1 MSKIFM
7 DEEDNYNLTNFII
20 SLSIEEKLEESLEN
34 YFDLLEKIYGKNGFK
49 RHLYSTIFSVLYFID
64 NDNNAQLERVK
75 VNIEY
80 IYNSIEKI
88 KNKKLIPCIVKL
100 YDHINLDIARLDAMR
115 ALNFKTEKNKA
126 ELINQ
131 LEVKEKK
138 LKKLI
143 EEYGEKVNNIEIDG
157 MKKLTMFL
165 SVFTLI
171 AGNISIIFKGIDI
184 KPNQLV
190 ALIFII
196 NPTLILAIHTLFN
209 LVTREKYRKSIVV
222 FCVISILVG
231 LGVLLSSN
239 IIFLKIGY
247 FNY

>member
-231 LGVLLSSN
+231 LRVLLSSN

>member
-1 MSKIFM
+1 M
-7 DEEDNYNLTNFII
+7 
-20 SLSIEEKLEESLEN
+20 
-34 YFDLLEKIYGKNGFK
+34 
-49 RHLYSTIFSVLYFID
+49 
-64 NDNNAQLERVK
+64 
-75 VNIEY
+75 
-80 IYNSIEKI
+80 
-88 KNKKLIPCIVKL
+88 
-100 YDHINLDIARLDAMR
+100 
-115 ALNFKTEKNKA
+115 
-126 ELINQ
+126 
-131 LEVKEKK
+131 
-138 LKKLI
+138 KKLI